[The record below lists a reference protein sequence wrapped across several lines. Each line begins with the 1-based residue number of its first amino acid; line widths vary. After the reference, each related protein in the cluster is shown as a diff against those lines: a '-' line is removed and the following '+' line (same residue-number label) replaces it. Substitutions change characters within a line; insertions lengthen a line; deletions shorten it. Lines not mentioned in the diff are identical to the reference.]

1 MDWLMKVEIPIK
13 EVFIGDER
21 IVIDFDGAPFW
32 KYIAVSI
39 TILVMATIANRKPTW
54 LVNYT
59 GELE

>member
-1 MDWLMKVEIPIK
+1 MIK